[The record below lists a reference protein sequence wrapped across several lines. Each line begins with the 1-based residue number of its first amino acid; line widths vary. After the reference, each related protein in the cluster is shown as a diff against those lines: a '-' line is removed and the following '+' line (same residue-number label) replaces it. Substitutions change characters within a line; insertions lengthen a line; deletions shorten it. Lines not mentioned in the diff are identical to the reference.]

1 MAVFTTKA
9 NTLKVLEGAV
19 KNAIILPQFSFTVYQ
34 WLIGKNNINNI
45 WLNRPKWSY
54 QKVIIRSS
62 SINEDGSKESKAGQY
77 LSVKNVIG
85 DCNINEAIKNGAVL
99 IVCTKKNKFRSKKV
113 HIIKTKNVRA
123 YLGEITSKF
132 YKPKPRNIIAVTGTN
147 GKTSVADFFYQIL
160 KKNNKYAIMNNKKQ
174 MNGDPNA
181 LIAVMI
187 ERKKKSDNI
196 DHRKR
201 YRV

>member
-85 DCNINEAIKNGAVL
+85 DCNINCL
-99 IVCTKKNKFRSKKV
+99 L
-113 HIIKTKNVRA
+113 
-123 YLGEITSKF
+123 YTS
-132 YKPKPRNIIAVTGTN
+132 PSPR
-147 GKTSVADFFYQIL
+147 D
-160 KKNNKYAIMNNKKQ
+160 
-174 MNGDPNA
+174 
-181 LIAVMI
+181 
-187 ERKKKSDNI
+187 
-196 DHRKR
+196 
-201 YRV
+201 

>member
-85 DCNINEAIKNGAVL
+85 DCNINEAIKKVIKSFEHESDQDQIFIQPMLQDVKISGVGFTKDPNSGSHYY
-99 IVCTKKNKFRSKKV
+99 IVNYDDHSGRSD
-113 HIIKTKNVRA
+113 T
-123 YLGEITSKF
+123 
-132 YKPKPRNIIAVTGTN
+132 VTG
-147 GKTSVADFFYQIL
+147 GSVSYTHL
-160 KKNNKYAIMNNKKQ
+160 TL
-174 MNGDPNA
+174 PT
-181 LIAVMI
+181 
-187 ERKKKSDNI
+187 RS
-196 DHRKR
+196 
-201 YRV
+201 